1 MAKQRKKA
9 REVEQRAVT
18 EERAAR
24 LYRLLHILA
33 TSPQSRDSLKKR
45 LHLDV
50 RGFYRDLELL
60 RNAGITVPM
69 RNGRYA
75 LDEDVDVAI
84 ARLPFPDPRLIL
96 GEAMQLARGRKPAH
110 RKLREQLTRI
120 TGEKVARIEG
130 RARSGKV
137 GKK

>member
-1 MAKQRKKA
+1 MAKQRKKV
-9 REVEQRAVT
+9 REAEQRAVT

-33 TSPQSRDSLKKR
+33 TSPQSRDALKKR

-69 RNGRYA
+69 RDGRYA
-75 LDEDVDVAI
+75 LEEAVDDAV

-96 GEAMQLARGRKPAH
+96 GEVMQLAQGRKPAH
-110 RKLREQLTRI
+110 RKLREQLARI
-120 TGEKVARIEG
+120 TGQRTAGKER
-130 RARSGKV
+130 RARPSKV
-137 GKK
+137 SKK